1 MTTRTLSILL
11 LLLNALHATAAEP
24 VTTVRRV
31 IGKASSAANTSL
43 PVGASF
49 STSARSKAELEARRG
64 TVRLG
69 ERAAVD
75 VTAGGGL
82 ALRQGV
88 TLVASKPGAFRKTI
102 EVRAPGYR
110 ARVRG
115 TAQISY
121 DPGRVMKVV
130 VLEGTVSVSL
140 DSLAGEVEQLTPGQ
154 QLIINPS
161 DNRLP
166 EPVEVDL
173 GRLVSTSQMVE
184 GEFGKLA
191 TASLIDASIADQ
203 GSGLR
208 SGDLALTQ
216 LLLRG
221 TETELEILDA
231 QRDRREEVR
240 ALLLRP
246 PDPVRVEQTI
256 FQSINDL
263 DNPRA
268 VNTTRP
274 YTFPAGSDST
284 TLGSFTFARDTQNL
298 SRTGSLSV
306 NLNANGYT
314 DDMTG
319 ANIPPTLGPSITGTV
334 RADPD
339 TFAGTKKELL
349 INANVQLPDDAGFER
364 LLLTSTADIATPPGV
379 GLTFKTIGID
389 IEGAVLKAGAVKSA
403 SELLKILAT
412 SGDIRIVSGST
423 LSGGAIH
430 VQGGN
435 QAIGFQTIAIDQS
448 RLTARG
454 KLSVGINTTR
464 TGIDIRNSSELAS
477 LVANIDLITA
487 RAPITV
493 DGSSLKAK
501 TRITLDSLGDLKN
514 VQAANAGTVSIR
526 NAQLMADTIKVR
538 AYTPSGDALI
548 IDGSTFNAGALIRL
562 YAEGVSTLRF
572 RNNVT
577 LNAKQVDLAGPT
589 VEVDAG
595 GNVQFSGK
603 ARVFTDQ
610 PNYNIPGYG
619 TIQGP
624 SPITRKFYGER
635 PKF

>member
-1 MTTRTLSILL
+1 MTSRTLL
-11 LLLNALHATAAEP
+11 LLLLLGTLRASAAETP
-24 VTTVRRV
+24 TTVRRV

-43 PVGASF
+43 PVGTTF
-49 STSARSKAELEARRG
+49 STGARSKAELEARRG

-69 ERAAVD
+69 EKAAVD

-102 EVRAPGYR
+102 EVRAPGYH

-121 DPGRVMKVV
+121 EPGRVMKVV

-184 GEFGKLA
+184 GEFGKLS
-191 TASLIDASIADQ
+191 TAGLIDASIADQ
-203 GSGLR
+203 SLGLDR
-208 SGDLALTQ
+208 GDLALTS

-221 TETELEILDA
+221 TETELEILQA
-231 QRDRREEVR
+231 QRDRKEEVR

-246 PDPVRVEQTI
+246 PDPVKVEQTI

-274 YTFPAGSDST
+274 YTFATGTDAI
-284 TLGSFTFARDTQNL
+284 TLGDFTFARDAQNL
-298 SRTGSLSV
+298 SRTGSLRV
-306 NLNANGYT
+306 DLNTNGGF
-314 DDMTG
+314 DDTTG
-319 ANIPPTLGPSITGTV
+319 ADIPPTLAPTITGTV

-339 TFAGTKKELL
+339 TFSGTKKELL
-349 INANVQLPDDAGFER
+349 FNVNVQLPSDAGFER
-364 LLLTSTADIATPPGV
+364 LLITSTADIETPPGV
-379 GLTFKTIGID
+379 GLTFKTLGID
-389 IEGAVLKAGAVKSA
+389 IEGAVLKAGAARTA
-403 SELLKILAT
+403 SEILKILAS
-412 SGDIRIVSGST
+412 SGDIRIVNGST
-423 LSGGAIH
+423 LSGGAIL

-435 QAIGFQTIAIDQS
+435 QALGTQTIAIDQS
-448 RLTARG
+448 KLTAQGR
-454 KLSVGINTTR
+454 LIVGINTTR

-477 LVANIDLITA
+477 IVANLDLITA
-487 RAPITV
+487 RAPIAV

-501 TRITLDSLGDLKN
+501 TKLTIDSLGDLKN
-514 VQAANAGTVSIR
+514 VQAAQAGAISIR

-577 LNAKQVDLAGPT
+577 LNARQVDLAGQT
-589 VEVDAG
+589 VEVDPG
-595 GNVQFSGK
+595 GAVQFSGK
-603 ARVFTDQ
+603 GRVFTDQ
-610 PNYNIPGYG
+610 RNFNAGGYG

-624 SPITRKFYGER
+624 SPLTLKPYSGR